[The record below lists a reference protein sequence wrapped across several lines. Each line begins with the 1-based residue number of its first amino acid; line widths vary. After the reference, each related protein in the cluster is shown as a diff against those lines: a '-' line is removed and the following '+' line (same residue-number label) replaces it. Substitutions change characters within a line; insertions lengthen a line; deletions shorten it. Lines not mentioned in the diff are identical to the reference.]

1 MFPTHPNRYLT
12 NGTKSIVRDANTITN
27 GPRTERTTVNA
38 LIHTVLANLRKEK
51 RMKVEVIVDSNRED
65 IKCYLEDILK
75 EMKDHDEV
83 NDYRIRELGGCTD
96 GNDGKNRV
104 L

>member
-1 MFPTHPNRYLT
+1 MFPTHPSRYLT
-12 NGTKSIVRDANTITN
+12 SGTKSIVPDANTITN
-27 GPRTERTTVNA
+27 GKRTARTTANA
-38 LIHTVLANLRKEK
+38 LVHTVLANLRKEK

-65 IKCYLEDILK
+65 IKHYLNDILK

-83 NDYRIRELGGCTD
+83 NEYRIRELGVCD
-96 GNDGKNRV
+96 GSDGKNRV

>member
-1 MFPTHPNRYLT
+1 
-12 NGTKSIVRDANTITN
+12 
-27 GPRTERTTVNA
+27 
-38 LIHTVLANLRKEK
+38 
-51 RMKVEVIVDSNRED
+51 MKVEVIVDSNRED
-65 IKCYLEDILK
+65 IKYYLEDILK

-83 NDYRIRELGGCTD
+83 NDYRIRELGGCAD

>member
-1 MFPTHPNRYLT
+1 MFPTHPSHRQT
-12 NGTKSIVRDANTITN
+12 SGTMSIAQDANTITN
-27 GPRTERTTVNA
+27 GPRTGRTTVNA
-38 LIHTVLANLRKEK
+38 LVHTVLANLRKEK
-51 RMKVEVIVDSNRED
+51 KMKVEVIVDSNRED
-65 IKCYLEDILK
+65 IKYYLEDILK

-83 NDYRIRELGGCTD
+83 NDYRIRELGGAD